1 MLALRRQ
8 LRSGR
13 VLIARSVLSAV
24 ARQCGRRIARLARG
38 RWRRRQIM

>member
-24 ARQCGRRIARLARG
+24 ARQCEGGSRGSLAAVGGGGRL
-38 RWRRRQIM
+38 